1 MHLYDRIP
9 HIPLGFHPV
18 IAIICA
24 ASWIALHKF
33 YDLPARQWLSK
44 RYSPK
49 ATTPLASSQAA

>member
-9 HIPLGFHPV
+9 RIPLGFLV

-24 ASWIALHKF
+24 ASWIALKF